1 MANIPEFISVLRRIR
16 DEIYPEVEATYDN
29 AVVLKDA
36 VDAGLI
42 ELNEDLG
49 LFAIDYT
56 DFKTKYTKIDG
67 LISSAA
73 TSAGTSSANAN
84 AAAASALTA
93 ITKSNEI
100 KGITAQANTLTS
112 GSLATVS
119 YNSTDG
125 KFTFGI
131 PTGSKGDKG
140 DSFTV
145 NAIGLTAGRSAY
157 NTQYTGFSY
166 LDVSLALIYFKLS
179 STSGDWSVGS
189 PFGKGD
195 TGANGA
201 DGTGITKIAFI
212 STTDSSGLA
221 SVAGATDTY
230 RVTLSNSTTYDF
242 AVKNGITL
250 DDTVLVHK
258 SGAETLNDIKTFAAS
273 PLVPTAITSDSSTK
287 AASTALVDNKITD
300 SATTTNTASKIVKRD
315 ASGNFSAGTITATL
329 NGNATSANTATNAAN
344 ATKLNGQ
351 TFNWIGQG
359 GQPTWVWGGS
369 DGVNHYVYNPSNFNV
384 NYANSAGSAEY
395 ANSARVAN
403 SVSSAVVGS
412 AITGLGAGE
421 VGSYALC
428 KTKSEY
434 TTSAGGTLAGSSLY
448 YSSAGGNGISGSPT
462 GTWRCMG
469 YTKNLNQ
476 QADAVTLWLRIA

>member
-16 DEIYPEVEATYDN
+16 DEIYPEVEATYEN
-29 AVVLKDA
+29 AVALKAA
-36 VDAGLI
+36 VDAGMI

-56 DFKTKYTKIDG
+56 DFKAKYTQIDA
-67 LISSAA
+67 LVSSAA
-73 TSAGTSSANAN
+73 TSAGASSANAT

-93 ITKSNEI
+93 TTKSNEI

-112 GSLATVS
+112 GSQATVS
-119 YNSTDG
+119 YNPTDG

-131 PTGSKGDKG
+131 PVGSKGDKG

-157 NTQYTGFSY
+157 NTQATGFSY

-195 TGANGA
+195 TGAKGA
-201 DGTGITKIAFI
+201 DGTGITNIAFI
-212 STTDSSGLA
+212 STTDSSGLP
-221 SVAGATDTY
+221 SVAGAKDTY

-242 AVKNGITL
+242 AVKNGIAL

-258 SGAETLNDIKTFAAS
+258 SGAETLNDIKTFTSS
-273 PLVPTAITSDSSTK
+273 PLVPTTITSDSSTK

-329 NGNATSANTATNAAN
+329 NGNALSATTATTAAN
-344 ATKLNGQ
+344 ASKLNGQ
-351 TFNWIGQG
+351 TFNWSGQG
-359 GQPTWVWGGS
+359 GQPNWVYGGN
-369 DGVNHYVYNPSNFNV
+369 DGTNLYVYNPSNFNV
-384 NYANSAGSAEY
+384 NYANSAGY
-395 ANSARVAN
+395 AGSIPSGAGDIGTYAFLSKAQQNSSINTGELVAGSN
-403 SVSSAVVGS
+403 LRYSGVNTPNATTSYAVSG
-412 AITGLGAGE
+412 GLGGAP
-421 VGSYALC
+421 A
-428 KTKSEY
+428 
-434 TTSAGGTLAGSSLY
+434 
-448 YSSAGGNGISGSPT
+448 
-462 GTWRCMG
+462 GTWRAMG
-469 YTKNLNQ
+469 HCAAWNGGAYPS
-476 QADAVTLWLRIA
+476 TLFIRIG

>member
-1 MANIPEFISVLRRIR
+1 MANIPEFISVLRKIR
-16 DEIYPEVEATYDN
+16 DEIYPEVEVTYEH
-29 AVVLKDA
+29 AVALKDA

-56 DFKTKYTKIDG
+56 DFKAKYTQIDG
-67 LISSAA
+67 LVSSAA

-145 NAIGLTAGRSAY
+145 NGVGLTAGRSAY
-157 NTQYTGFSY
+157 DTQSTGFSY

-201 DGTGITKIAFI
+201 NGTGITNIAFI

-242 AVKNGITL
+242 AVKNGIAL

-258 SGAETLNDIKTFAAS
+258 SGAETLNDIKTFTSS
-273 PLVPTAITSDSSTK
+273 PLVPTTITSDSSTK

-300 SATTTNTASKIVKRD
+300 SATTTNTTSKIVKRD

-329 NGNATSANTATNAAN
+329 NGNATSANTATTAVNAS
-344 ATKLNGQ
+344 KLNGQ
-351 TFNWIGQG
+351 IFNWSGQP
-359 GQPTWVWGGS
+359 GQPTWVYGGS
-369 DGVNHYVYNPSNFNV
+369 DGINLYVYNPSNFNV
-384 NYANSAGSAEY
+384 NYANSAGSTNY
-395 ANSARVAN
+395 ANSAGGLSAGIGAHVA
-403 SVSSAVVGS
+403 
-412 AITGLGAGE
+412 TLGARSI
-421 VGSYALC
+421 GSYEIFTGRYGDVYGPGANVQ
-428 KTKSEY
+428 
-434 TTSAGGTLAGSSLY
+434 
-448 YSSAGGNGISGSPT
+448 GNILGVT
-462 GTWRCMG
+462 GTWKCMG
-469 YTKNLNQ
+469 NKTDGPNPVLY
-476 QADAVTLWLRIA
+476 LRIA

>member
-16 DEIYPEVEATYDN
+16 DEIYPEVEATYEH
-29 AVVLKDA
+29 AVLLKQA
-36 VDAGLI
+36 IDAGLI
-42 ELNEDLG
+42 EFNEDLG

-56 DFKTKYTKIDG
+56 DFKAKYTQIDA
-67 LISSAA
+67 LVSSAA

-84 AAAASALTA
+84 AAAASASTA

-145 NAIGLTAGRSAY
+145 NGVGLTAGRSAY
-157 NTQYTGFSY
+157 DTQSTGFSY

-201 DGTGITKIAFI
+201 NGTGITNIAFV

-242 AVKNGITL
+242 AVKNGIAL

-258 SGAETLNDIKTFAAS
+258 SGAETLNDIKTFTSS
-273 PLVPTAITSDSSTK
+273 PLVPTTITSDSSTK

-329 NGNATSANTATNAAN
+329 NGNATSANTATTAVNAS
-344 ATKLNGQ
+344 KLNGQ
-351 TFNWIGQG
+351 IFNWSGLG
-359 GQPTWVWGGS
+359 GQPNWVYGGN
-369 DGVNHYVYNPSNFNV
+369 DGTNLYVYNPSNWSV
-384 NYANSAGSAEY
+384 NYANSAGSTNY
-395 ANSARVAN
+395 ANSAGGLSAGIGAHVA
-403 SVSSAVVGS
+403 
-412 AITGLGAGE
+412 TLGARSI
-421 VGSYALC
+421 GSYEIFEGRYGDAYNPGDNVL
-428 KTKSEY
+428 
-434 TTSAGGTLAGSSLY
+434 GSIL
-448 YSSAGGNGISGSPT
+448 GVT

-469 YTKNLNQ
+469 YKPASTSSR
-476 QADAVTLWLRIA
+476 TLFLRIA

>member
-1 MANIPEFISVLRRIR
+1 MATNIAEFISVLRRIR
-16 DEIYPEVEATYDN
+16 DEIYPEVEATYEN
-29 AVVLKDA
+29 AVLLKQA
-36 VDAGLI
+36 IDAGLI
-42 ELNEDLG
+42 KFNKDLG

-56 DFKTKYTKIDG
+56 DFKAKYTQIDG
-67 LISSAA
+67 LVLSAA
-73 TSAGTSSANAN
+73 QSAGTSSANAN

-93 ITKSNEI
+93 TTKSNEI

-131 PTGSKGDKG
+131 PTGPKGDKG

-145 NAIGLTAGRSAY
+145 NAVGLTTGRSVY
-157 NTQYTGFSY
+157 DTQSTGFSY

-179 STSGDWSVGS
+179 SISGNWSVGS

-201 DGTGITKIAFI
+201 NGTGITNIAFV

-221 SVAGATDTY
+221 SVAGAKDTY
-230 RVTLSNSTTYDF
+230 RITLSNSTTYDF
-242 AVKNGITL
+242 AVKNGIAL
-250 DDTVLVHK
+250 DDKILVHK
-258 SGAETLNDIKTFAAS
+258 SGAETLNDIKTFTSS
-273 PLVPTAITSDSSTK
+273 PLVPTTITSDSSTK

-329 NGNATSANTATNAAN
+329 NGNATSANTATTAVNAS
-344 ATKLNGQ
+344 KLNGQ
-351 TFNWIGQG
+351 TFNWNGQG
-359 GQPTWVWGGS
+359 GQPTWLWGGN
-369 DGVNHYVYNPSNFNV
+369 DGINHYVYNPSNFNV
-384 NYANSAGSAEY
+384 NYANSAGSTNY
-395 ANSARVAN
+395 ANSAGGLSAGIGAHVAN
-403 SVSSAVVGS
+403 
-412 AITGLGAGE
+412 IGARSI
-421 VGSYALC
+421 GSY
-428 KTKSEY
+428 EIF
-434 TTSAGGTLAGSSLY
+434 AGRHGDVYGPGANVQ
-448 YSSAGGNGISGSPT
+448 GNLLGVT

-469 YTKNLNQ
+469 NKQEGYNPVLY
-476 QADAVTLWLRIA
+476 LRIA